1 MTSLRKEINLFLKN
15 KSKIMKFTDKRTLN
29 TKECEMYTKN
39 YTIKQ
44 NILRFITPF
53 SLSNNYKKD
62 GINVIE
68 PKLKNK
74 DLVIY
79 VNGIC
84 STIDMATYQKKW
96 FEKILNKPVT
106 LCYNYSDGF
115 ILDIIE
121 CMQDRTYRETT
132 MSQSVH
138 NLRDYIL
145 ESIDNYE
152 NIEII
157 GYSQGCLITGRALEE
172 VSILIK
178 DKSLLN
184 KISYITFANPSN
196 QLLLPKEITVEHFI
210 NKDDI
215 IATIGIIEHKNDII
229 GKKYY
234 QDKNGHLLIADY
246 LIPLS
251 LNYFDKESKFYKK
264 YLNKEKVEEIKKDLS
279 EIYFDLKKNN

>member
-1 MTSLRKEINLFLKN
+1 MTSLKKEINLFLKN
-15 KSKIMKFTDKRTLN
+15 KNKIMKFTDKRTLK

-44 NILRFITPF
+44 NILRFVTPF
-53 SLSNNYKKD
+53 SLSTNYKKE

-68 PKLKNK
+68 PKSKSR

-84 STIDMATYQKKW
+84 STVDMATYQKKW
-96 FEKILNKPVT
+96 LEKILNKPVT

-121 CMQDRTYRETT
+121 CMQDRTYREKT

-145 ESIDNYE
+145 KNIESYE
-152 NIEII
+152 NVEVI

-172 VSILIK
+172 VSILIEDK
-178 DKSLLN
+178 DLLN
-184 KISYITFANPSN
+184 KISYTTFANPSN
-196 QLLLPKEITVEHFI
+196 QLLLPKQITVEHFI

-215 IATIGIIEHKNDII
+215 IANIGIIEHRKDII

-234 QDKNGHLLIADY
+234 QDKSGHLLIADY

-251 LNYFDKESKFYKK
+251 LNYFDNESIFYKK
-264 YLNKEKVEEIKKDLS
+264 YLNKEKVNEIKKDLS
-279 EIYFDLKKNN
+279 EIYFNLRN

>member
-1 MTSLRKEINLFLKN
+1 MTNLKKEINLFLKN
-15 KSKIMKFTDKRTLN
+15 KHKIMKFKDKRTLK
-29 TKECEMYTKN
+29 TKECEMYLKN

-44 NILRFITPF
+44 NILRFIAPF
-53 SLSNNYKKD
+53 SLSNNYKKN
-62 GINVIE
+62 GVNIIE
-68 PKLKNK
+68 TKSKNK

-84 STIDMATYQKKW
+84 STIDMAKYQKKW

-115 ILDIIE
+115 IFDIVE

-132 MSQSVH
+132 KSKSVY

-145 ESIDNYE
+145 K
-152 NIEII
+152 NIENYNNIEVI

-178 DKSLLN
+178 NKNLLN
-184 KISYITFANPSN
+184 KISYVTFANPSN
-196 QLLLPKEITVEHFI
+196 KLLLPKEITVEHFI

-215 IATIGIIEHKNDII
+215 IATIGIIEHKNDIV
-229 GKKYY
+229 GRKYY
-234 QDKNGHLLIADY
+234 QDKSGHLLIADY

-251 LNYFDKESKFYKK
+251 LNYFNDKSEFYKK
-264 YLNKEKVEEIKKDLS
+264 YLNKEKVE
-279 EIYFDLKKNN
+279 